1 MRLLALSLILAALP
15 LAAQENTDRWEEA
28 MQAFEKADKANPPK
42 TGGVVFY
49 GSSSIRKWDLEK
61 SFPGKGYVNRG
72 FGGSTMPDAIRYLDR
87 VVIPL
92 KPRIIVLYEGDNDIG
107 RGDTGPVVFKNFR
120 TFVSKAH
127 AALPETK
134 IVYMAIK
141 PSLARWHL
149 VEQVRTANLMIKEFA
164 YRDPLVVYVDTDAP
178 MLGRDGKP
186 RPELFVED
194 GLHMTDAGYAIWN
207 KLVAPHLK

>member
-1 MRLLALSLILAALP
+1 MRLLTLFLMLAACP
-15 LAAQENTDRWEEA
+15 LAAQDAPDRWEEA
-28 MQAFEKADKANPPK
+28 MQAFEKADKAMPPAK
-42 TGGVVFY
+42 GGVVFY
-49 GSSSIRKWDLEK
+49 GSSSIRRWDLEK
-61 SFPGKGYVNRG
+61 SFPGKHYVNRG

-92 KPRIIVLYEGDNDIG
+92 APKTIVLYEGDNDIG
-107 RGDTGPVVFKNFR
+107 RGDTGPQVFVNFK
-120 TFVSKAH
+120 TFAAKVH
-127 AALPETK
+127 AALPDTK

-149 VEQVRTANLMIKEFA
+149 VNQARTANLMIKELC
-164 YRDPLVVYVDTDAP
+164 YRDPRLIYIDTDAP
-178 MLGRDGKP
+178 MLGKDDEP
-186 RPELFVED
+186 SPELFVED